1 MPFQQILS
9 HSLSLFSYI
18 YIFTFPP
25 AASPAVTAGL
35 TWHPETCPRACARV
49 ATVTPKH
56 RAILKIDWHCLNL
69 PEAVFAFEYY
79 SVESTY
85 SNKTYPDNYQ

>member
-1 MPFQQILS
+1 MEYFLILC
-9 HSLSLFSYI
+9 L

-56 RAILKIDWHCLNL
+56 RAILNMDWHCLII
-69 PEAVFAFEYY
+69 PGAVFAFEYY
-79 SVESTY
+79 SLDPTY
-85 SNKTYPDNYQ
+85 LNKPIIANYQ